1 MRRISNK
8 ARRKQIGYLADRL
21 DELRSEVDNL
31 RDEEQD
37 YYDELPET
45 LQGGEEG
52 GCAEEAVQFLEE
64 AGGQLSQAIDQ
75 LNEAGG

>member
-1 MRRISNK
+1 M
-8 ARRKQIGYLADRL
+8 
-21 DELRSEVDNL
+21 DNL